1 MPDAAFTVNA
11 ERLRVF
17 LVELQKGIESS
28 PELMMD
34 IGGYLQFSILARTAK
49 GKDAEGNDFIEY
61 SKEYAKIR
69 ELIGLQTDNV
79 DLFFGG
85 SMLGSMTYESD
96 KTSAKVF
103 FMNTPHVGHVKVP
116 GHKKKA
122 SGEEE
127 PEEKKATNA
136 ELAYYNDEVRPFFSI
151 SAEEQQMIFG
161 MVDDYVEE
169 LIGR

>member
-1 MPDAAFTVNA
+1 MPGPMFTVNI

-17 LVELQKGIESS
+17 LTELEEGVHSA
-28 PELMMD
+28 PELMRG
-34 IGGYLQFSILARTAK
+34 IGGRLEYSILARTAK

-61 SKEYAKIR
+61 SKEYARIR
-69 ELIGLQTDNV
+69 ELVGLQTSRV

-85 SMLGSMTYESD
+85 SMLGALTHESD
-96 KTSAKVF
+96 KDSAKLF
-103 FMNTPHVGHVKVP
+103 FMNTPHVEHVVVP

-122 SGEEE
+122 SG
-127 PEEKKATNA
+127 KVTNA

-151 SAEEQQMIFG
+151 SAEEQQMILG
-161 MVDDYVEE
+161 MVDDYVEG

>member
-1 MPDAAFTVNA
+1 MPDAVFEVHI

-17 LVELQKGIESS
+17 LVELQRGIESS
-28 PELMMD
+28 PELMKD
-34 IGGYLQFSILARTAK
+34 IGGRLQHSILARTAE

-69 ELIGLQTDNV
+69 ELVGLQTGHV

-85 SMLGSMTYESD
+85 SMLGAMTYESD
-96 KTSAKVF
+96 KNSAKLF
-103 FMNTPHVGHVKVP
+103 FMNTPHVEHVVVP
-116 GHKKKA
+116 GRKKKA
-122 SGEEE
+122 SGTV
-127 PEEKKATNA
+127 TNA

-151 SAEEQQMIFG
+151 SAEEQQMILG
-161 MVDDYVEE
+161 MVDDYVEG